1 MEDQDE
7 NTQGTSTI
15 YQNEKISDEVQE
27 IITSV
32 PKWILRWGITLIFS
46 VVFGIVLLS
55 ALIQYPD
62 IVKTT
67 LKVNSLNSPKP
78 VLAKQNGK
86 LIRLLVKD
94 GEVVKKNQ
102 TLAFFEST
110 ASHEDVLRLNIV
122 LKNFQNNLLNL
133 VENQSALPTGLNL
146 GELQGSYQSFYQQY
160 LQYQST
166 QKNGYYLKKM
176 RYLSKD
182 LEGIR
187 KLKAQILRQQSVQ
200 QKEYINQQQEYDAY
214 QKLYKDKVISR
225 SEFIQQENTYLNAK
239 YPLQQTETALVNNET
254 TYAAKEKELLD
265 IRHTI
270 AEEQAKFIQSL
281 NQCITDSD
289 SWIQKYVLDAPFAGR
304 VSFAGI
310 VQQNQNFLVNQEVF
324 VINPGNT
331 DFFGELQIP
340 QNNMGKIRVGEE
352 TLVKLRSY
360 PYEQFGM
367 IRGKLTYISDA
378 AYKDSVF
385 IAKVSFNKY
394 ENKDPQRQV
403 QLKNGMLADAEIIT
417 EETSLLRRL
426 LRNMNKMVE

>member
-102 TLAFFEST
+102 ALAFFEST

-122 LKNFQNNLLNL
+122 LKNFQNNILNL

-281 NQCITDSD
+281 NQCITESD

-310 VQQNQNFLVNQEVF
+310 VQQNQNFLANQEVF